1 MASDERREVGR
12 LYSVSAW
19 GLACS
24 GEVLVAFNIFGL
36 LGKPSYKSAESFK
49 ANMEKIRDFYA
60 SIGLDSAKKQVIS
73 VEELYPKIAMARTKD
88 ELYSADNSLI
98 AELEHVYLLRLPKPG
113 WKAITAVAGGEM
125 EA

>member
-49 ANMEKIRDFYA
+49 ANME
-60 SIGLDSAKKQVIS
+60 
-73 VEELYPKIAMARTKD
+73 
-88 ELYSADNSLI
+88 
-98 AELEHVYLLRLPKPG
+98 
-113 WKAITAVAGGEM
+113 
-125 EA
+125 